1 VSGVSTRTS
10 LDDLAAT
17 GAAARLGLRER
28 DAEDLAAVAARVRQR
43 RDARAEVER
52 LAGWLREGIGTFP
65 GEPQGPSWP
74 GYEPGADPF
83 GTGVLPL
90 LALVATEPDLVA
102 FHRSRGVPAEV
113 SAATLR
119 ELGQQVWVHRL
130 TFGTFGLHTYG
141 WLPVTWS
148 GSLYWL
154 GRLQVN
160 LQVLEGGARVC
171 STHIPRSGPLT
182 PDAVDDSFARAAAF
196 FPAHFPDKPVQDLW
210 CSSWLLDP
218 TLAQGLDPASNM
230 ARFQSRW
237 RLYGDPMPADEDA
250 LFFTFASRGEVDL
263 DELPRATSLQR
274 LVADRLR
281 GGGHWSSCTGLVP
294 LGQVGQEVR

>member
-1 VSGVSTRTS
+1 MSGVTTRTGS
-10 LDDLAAT
+10 DALAAPET
-17 GAAARLGLRER
+17 LARLGLRPR
-28 DAEDLAAVAARVRQR
+28 DAADLAAVADRVRQR

-52 LAGWLREGIGTFP
+52 LAGWLREGVGTFP
-65 GEPQGPSWP
+65 GEQQGPSWP

-83 GTGVLPL
+83 GVGVLPL

-102 FHRSRGVPAEV
+102 FHRSHDVPAAV
-113 SAATLR
+113 TAATLR

-130 TFGTFGLHTYG
+130 TFGTLGLHTYG
-141 WLPVTWS
+141 WLRVTWS

-154 GRLQVN
+154 GRLQFELALVDG
-160 LQVLEGGARVC
+160 QGQVC

-182 PDAVDDSFARAAAF
+182 PGAVDDSFARAAAF
-196 FPAHFPDKPVQDLW
+196 FPAHFPDRPLQDFW

-237 RLYGDPMPADEDA
+237 RLYGEPMPADEDA

-263 DELPRATSLQR
+263 DELPRETSLQR
-274 LVADRLR
+274 LVVDRLR
-281 GGGHWSSCTGLVP
+281 AGGHWSSRTGMVP
-294 LGQVGQEVR
+294 VGRVGQELR